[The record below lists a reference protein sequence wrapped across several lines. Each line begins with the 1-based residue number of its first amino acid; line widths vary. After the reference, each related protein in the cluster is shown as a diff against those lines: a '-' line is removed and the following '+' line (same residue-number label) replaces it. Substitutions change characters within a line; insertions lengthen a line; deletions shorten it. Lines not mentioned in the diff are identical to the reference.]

1 MESLKDLIAAQN
13 EVQAQMGR
21 NLLNYQIIES
31 RMKAILMLGNLEVK
45 RDIDGNLVSET
56 TSQWKTL
63 GNLFRDYITDHV
75 EVTTENISVEIE
87 NNSTLPEGILLRVK
101 FKEPFESAEHLAEW
115 NILLRQL
122 SKDRNELVHHFFQR
136 FKMNSL
142 ESCQEALDY
151 LKLRRD
157 FSVMPFDKLRAILL
171 GLHESYQ
178 EFNNLL
184 MSDDLFDNCLEC
196 KTIQDIT
203 H

>member
-1 MESLKDLIAAQN
+1 MESSKELIAAQN
-13 EVQAQMGR
+13 EVQAQIGR
-21 NLLNYQIIES
+21 NLLNYQIIEG

-45 RDIDGNLVSET
+45 RNVDGRLTSNTS
-56 TSQWKTL
+56 SQWKTL

-75 EVTTENISVEIE
+75 EISTETISAELEADSI
-87 NNSTLPEGILLRVK
+87 LPEGILLRVK
-101 FKEPFESAEHLAEW
+101 FTEHFESAEHLAEW
-115 NILLRQL
+115 DILLKQL

-142 ESCQEALDY
+142 ENCREALGH

-157 FSVMPFDKLRAILL
+157 FSAMPFDKLRNILL

-178 EFNNLL
+178 EFNNILA
-184 MSDDLFDNCLEC
+184 SDNFFDTN
-196 KTIQDIT
+196 QDIT